1 MCKQTCK
8 VHLQCHKMLTGA
20 IKTTKSDSQSK
31 NAAPA
36 CVLVQSNK
44 YPEAAQDYGSSC
56 APETNDAV
64 LQRRLQVHAK
74 DAGYHGSNACG
85 KACH

>member
-1 MCKQTCK
+1 
-8 VHLQCHKMLTGA
+8 MLTGA